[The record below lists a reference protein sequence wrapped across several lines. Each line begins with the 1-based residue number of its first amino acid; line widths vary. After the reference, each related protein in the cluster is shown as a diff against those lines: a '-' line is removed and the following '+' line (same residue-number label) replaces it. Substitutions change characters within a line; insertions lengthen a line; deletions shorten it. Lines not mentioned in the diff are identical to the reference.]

1 MKWLLSMLGIS
12 GNKRKSDQRLA
23 VDASFLSVT
32 THSDQLHC
40 EWKIRAE
47 STLMIKRDFGS
58 ALFIRIKDIS
68 GDHSI
73 SSKTIQVSLRQSQT
87 SIELPSRSGKLLV
100 ELGYQFGL
108 NFMTLE
114 YKVLDFGPKKIS
126 PAHYADWFAKESP
139 NIHEEMYKLAT
150 RGRPLGGSEMIQ
162 KE

>member
-1 MKWLLSMLGIS
+1 MKWLLSMLGTS
-12 GNKRKSDQRLA
+12 GKKRAPNQRLA

-32 THSDQLHC
+32 LDSDQLLC
-40 EWKIRAE
+40 KWRIRDE
-47 STLMIKRDFGS
+47 SSFMIQRDFGS

-73 SSKTIQVSLRQSQT
+73 SSKTIQVSLKQT
-87 SIELPSRSGKLLV
+87 QVNIELPSRSGKILV
-100 ELGYQFGL
+100 DLGYQCGL

-114 YKVLDFGPKKIS
+114 YQVLGFGPKINT
-126 PAHYADWFAKESP
+126 PTHYTDWFAKESP